1 VRKLLSKNLKFI
13 QMKFLEYYESAFQES
28 WMPNSFES
36 REFGAL
42 LFKEKMM
49 VRHRSFK
56 RSDELREFLCEL
68 IPSDVYY
75 SSAYYESPASSQMG
89 EKSWLGADLVFDID
103 ADHIPTPCGK
113 IHDRWVCGNCGFL
126 GKGVTPETCP
136 SCEGQKIDAK
146 TWICEECLE
155 ATKRETMKLLKFLT
169 DDFGFSAEEIKI
181 FFSGHRGYHVHIES
195 EAVRSLDALA
205 RKEIVDY
212 VSGTGLNESLYG
224 VKETGKAFSGPNLND
239 AGWSGRIAQGAYE
252 VLANSLPLELEGLGL
267 RKRAVDAVDKHRDA
281 IIKSRVARGPWNIVK
296 GIGKESWKRIVQQAI
311 ESQSAKIDTVV
322 TTDIHRLIRLNGTL
336 HGKTGLKKTEVSNKG
351 LDDFD
356 PLRKAVA
363 FGKGT
368 TEVLVHESPEF
379 RIGDTVYAA
388 LTEQKVELPVAAALF
403 LLCKGAAEVAT

>member
-1 VRKLLSKNLKFI
+1 
-13 QMKFLEYYESAFQES
+13 MKFLEYYKDAFEES
-28 WMPNSFES
+28 WMPNSFGN

-42 LFKEKMM
+42 LFKEKTM
-49 VRHRSFK
+49 VRHRGFK
-56 RSDELREFLCEL
+56 RSIELREFLCEL
-68 IPSDVYY
+68 IPSDVYF
-75 SSAYYESPASSQMG
+75 SSAYYENPASSQMG
-89 EKSWLGADLVFDID
+89 EKGWLGADLVFDID

-113 IHDRWVCGNCGFL
+113 IHDRWVCNNCGFS

-155 ATKRETMKLLKFLT
+155 TTKKETLKLLKFLT
-169 DDFGFSAEEIKI
+169 DDFGFSAEEIEI
-181 FFSGHRGYHVHIES
+181 FFSGHRGYHVHLES

-212 VSGTGLNESLYG
+212 VAGIGLNESFYG
-224 VKETGKAFSGPNLND
+224 VKETGKVFSGPNLSD
-239 AGWSGRIAQGAYE
+239 AGWSGRIAQGVHQ
-252 VLANSLPLELEGLGL
+252 VLANSSPMDLEGLGL
-267 RKRAVDAVDKHRDA
+267 RKRAADAVDKNKDA
-281 IIKSRVARGPWNIVK
+281 IIKSWRGRGPWNIVK
-296 GIGKESWKRIVQQAI
+296 GISAESWKRIVQRGI

-336 HGKTGLKKTEVSNKG
+336 HGKTGLKKTKVSSKR

-363 FGKGT
+363 FEKGT

-388 LTEQKVELPVAAALF
+388 LKEQKVELPVAAALF
-403 LLCKGAAEVAT
+403 LLCKGAAEVAN

>member
-1 VRKLLSKNLKFI
+1 MLSQNLKFI
-13 QMKFLEYYESAFQES
+13 QTKFLEYYKGAFQEG
-28 WMPNSFES
+28 WMPNSFEN

-42 LFKEKMM
+42 LFKEKTM

-75 SSAYYESPASSQMG
+75 SSAYYENPASNQMG

-113 IHDRWVCGNCGFL
+113 THDRWVCSNCGFS

-155 ATKRETMKLLKFLT
+155 TTKKETLKLLKFLT
-169 DDFGFSAEEIKI
+169 DDFGFSAEEIKT
-181 FFSGHRGYHVHIES
+181 FFSGHRGYHVHLES

-212 VSGTGLNESLYG
+212 VAGIGLNESLYG
-224 VKETGKAFSGPNLND
+224 VKETGKAFSGPNFGD

-252 VLANSLPLELEGLGL
+252 VLVNSSALELEDLGL
-267 RKRAVDAVDKHRDA
+267 KKRAAEAVDKSRDA
-281 IIKSRVARGPWNIVK
+281 IIKSREARGPWNIVK
-296 GIGKESWKRIVQQAI
+296 GIGPEGWKRIVQHGI

-336 HGKTGLKKTEVSNKG
+336 HGKTGLKKTEVSSTR

-379 RIGDTVYAA
+379 RIGDTMYPA
-388 LTEQKVELPVAAALF
+388 LKEQKVELPVAAALF
-403 LLCKGAAEVAT
+403 LLCKGAAEVAA

>member
-1 VRKLLSKNLKFI
+1 
-13 QMKFLEYYESAFQES
+13 MKFLEYYKSAFQES
-28 WMPNSFES
+28 WMPSSFEN

-42 LFKEKMM
+42 LFKEKTM

-56 RSDELREFLCEL
+56 RPDELRNFLCEL

-75 SSAYYESPASSQMG
+75 SSAYYENPGSAQMG
-89 EKSWLGADLVFDID
+89 DKSWLGADLVFDID

-113 IHDRWVCGNCGFL
+113 IHDRWICVNCGFS

-136 SCEGQKIDAK
+136 SCEGQKIDVK

-155 ATKRETMKLLKFLT
+155 TTKKETLKLLKFLT
-169 DDFGFSAEEIKI
+169 EDFGFSAEEIKT
-181 FFSGHRGYHVHIES
+181 FFSGHRGYHVHLES

-212 VSGTGLNESLYG
+212 VAGIGLNENLYG
-224 VKETGKAFSGPNLND
+224 IKEAGKAFSGPNLNG
-239 AGWSGRIAQGAYE
+239 AGWSGRIAEGAYE
-252 VLANSLPLELEGLGL
+252 VLANSSPLELEGLGL
-267 RKRAVDAVDKHRDA
+267 KRRAVEAVDKHKNA
-281 IIKSRVARGPWNIVK
+281 IIRNRGATSPLNAVK
-296 GIGKESWKRIVQQAI
+296 GIGIESWKRIVRRGI
-311 ESQSAKIDTVV
+311 ELQSAKIDTVV
-322 TTDIHRLIRLNGTL
+322 TTDIHRLIRLSGTL
-336 HGKTGLKKTEVSNKG
+336 HGKTGLKKTEVSSKQ

-363 FGKGT
+363 FGKET
-368 TEVLVHESPEF
+368 AEVLVHESPEF

-388 LTEQKVELPVAAALF
+388 LREQKVELPVAAALF

>member
-1 VRKLLSKNLKFI
+1 
-13 QMKFLEYYESAFQES
+13 
-28 WMPNSFES
+28 MPNSFEN

-42 LFKEKMM
+42 LFKEKTM

-56 RSDELREFLCEL
+56 RPDELREFLCEL

-89 EKSWLGADLVFDID
+89 EKRWHGADLVFDID

-113 IHDRWVCGNCGFL
+113 IHDRWVCGNCGFS

-136 SCEGQKIDAK
+136 SCEGQKMDAK

-155 ATKRETMKLLKFLT
+155 ATKRETLKLLRFLT

-181 FFSGHRGYHVHIES
+181 FFSGHRGYHVHLEN
-195 EAVRSLDALA
+195 EAVRNLDALA

-212 VSGTGLNESLYG
+212 VAGIGLNESFYG
-224 VKETGKAFSGPNLND
+224 VRETGRVFSGPSLSD
-239 AGWSGRIAQGAYE
+239 TGWSGRIAQGVYE
-252 VLANSLPLELEGLGL
+252 VLTNSSALELEDLGL
-267 RKRAVDAVDKHRDA
+267 KKRAAEAVDKHKDV
-281 IIKSRVARGPWNIVK
+281 IIKSRGERGPWNTVK
-296 GIGKESWKRIVQQAI
+296 GIGAESWKRIIKRGI

-322 TTDIHRLIRLNGTL
+322 TTDVHRLIRLNGTL
-336 HGKTGLKKTEVSNKG
+336 HGKTGLKKTEVPSRR

-356 PLRKAVA
+356 PLRKAIA
-363 FGKGT
+363 FDKGT

>member
-1 VRKLLSKNLKFI
+1 
-13 QMKFLEYYESAFQES
+13 
-28 WMPNSFES
+28 MPNSFEN

-42 LFKEKMM
+42 LFKEKTM

-56 RSDELREFLCEL
+56 RSDELRDFLCEL
-68 IPSDVYY
+68 VPSDVYY
-75 SSAYYESPASSQMG
+75 SSAYYENPASSQMG
-89 EKSWLGADLVFDID
+89 DKSWLGADLVFDID

-113 IHDRWVCGNCGFL
+113 IHDRWICGNCGFS
-126 GKGVTPETCP
+126 GKGLTPETCP

-146 TWICEECLE
+146 TWICDECLE
-155 ATKRETMKLLKFLT
+155 TTKRETLKLLKFLT
-169 DDFGFSAEEIKI
+169 DDFGFSAGEIKT
-181 FFSGHRGYHVHIES
+181 FFSGHRGYHVHLES

-212 VSGTGLNESLYG
+212 VAGIGLNESLYG
-224 VKETGKAFSGPNLND
+224 VKETGKAFSGPNLKD
-239 AGWSGRIAQGAYE
+239 SGWSGRIAQGTYE
-252 VLANSLPLELEGLGL
+252 VVANSSPLELESLGL
-267 RKRAVDAVDKHRDA
+267 KKRAAEAVDKHKDA
-281 IIKSRVARGPWNIVK
+281 IKNRGTKSPWNIVK
-296 GIGKESWKRIVQQAI
+296 GIGIESWKRIVRRGI
-311 ESQSAKIDTVV
+311 ELQSAKIDTVV

-336 HGKTGLKKTEVSNKG
+336 HGKTGLKKTEVSSKQ

-388 LTEQKVELPVAAALF
+388 LREQKVELPVAVALF
-403 LLCKGAAEVAT
+403 LLCKGAAEVVT